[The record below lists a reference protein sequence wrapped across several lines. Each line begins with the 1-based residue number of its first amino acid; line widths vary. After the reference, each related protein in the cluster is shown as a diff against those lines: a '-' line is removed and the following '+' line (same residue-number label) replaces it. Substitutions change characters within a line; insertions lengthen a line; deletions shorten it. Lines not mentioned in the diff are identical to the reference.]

1 MDSIEIVKN
10 FERSG
15 FTRQQAELQVKT
27 MIDLKRDLLTKQDGE
42 HIDSRFDQ
50 VDTRFVEV
58 DKRFDLVDRRLDLM
72 DKRINSL
79 EHSMLEGFRLLRE
92 DIRLQPLRTTIYTA
106 SVLVTSLGLYS
117 YWPIIQN
124 WFR

>member
-1 MDSIEIVKN
+1 MKILILSERNTEMDSIEIVKN

-15 FTRQQAELQVKT
+15 FTRVQAELQVKT

-42 HIDSRFDQ
+42 QINS
-50 VDTRFVEV
+50 
-58 DKRFDLVDRRLDLM
+58 RFDLVDRRLDLM
-72 DKRINSL
+72 DKRIDSL
-79 EHSMLEGFRLLRE
+79 EHAMLEGFRLLRE
-92 DIRLQPLRTTIYTA
+92 ELRLQPLRTTVYTA

-117 YWPIIQN
+117 YWPTIQS